1 MKPDAATVPYDALE
15 KIFHEPNR
23 LAIMS
28 ALCAA
33 DGNALTFNEL
43 KTGCAL
49 TDGNLSRH
57 LAVLEEA
64 GAVTIRKE
72 FVGVKPRTTV
82 ILTAKGIR
90 HFGDY
95 LAALEEVLTRAKRA
109 QAALDNAAKSRTAAH
124 PRTARQSAPA

>member
-1 MKPDAATVPYDALE
+1 MPVKNTAPYDALE

-33 DGNALTFNEL
+33 PGGLPFNDL
-43 KTGCAL
+43 KAACKL

-64 GAVTIRKE
+64 GAVRVKKS

-82 ILTAKGIR
+82 FITEAGLDR
-90 HFGDY
+90 FNDY
-95 LAALEEVLTRAKRA
+95 LAALEEVLEQARRA
-109 QAALDNAAKSRTAAH
+109 QAALEAGSKTQTHRL
-124 PRTARQSAPA
+124 ARGMEVAT